1 MFWACKPPFSTFPT
15 MPLEAS
21 SMVYAKMLKVLLLVT
36 KQPISTPG
44 LLSQL

>member
-1 MFWACKPPFSTFPT
+1 MFWAYRRLSSTFPT

-21 SMVYAKMLKVLLLVT
+21 SMVYARMLKVLLLVT